1 MVWDWHLLALG
12 VVTGILSG
20 LLGIGGGVVMVP
32 VLVGLGFSRHQSN
45 AISLATILLV
55 ALAGLVG
62 FAVSDAVDFPV
73 GLVMGA
79 GGVVGATV
87 GAKWAYKLSGVA
99 LARVFGLLLLVV
111 GIRMLWGGETTG
123 SVSIDVPWSLL
134 LAMGIGVGVGV
145 LSGLT
150 GVGGGVVM
158 VPAMVFLLGM
168 GQHLAEGT
176 SLLAILFTAGA
187 GTRVNLG
194 NRLVQWQPVLLLALT
209 GVVAA
214 GIAALYAQQIPAD
227 TLARTFAVWLLLVAG
242 RTLWKARP
250 SEAKPSENR

>member
-1 MVWDWHLLALG
+1 MSADRMVWDWRLLTLG
-12 VVTGILSG
+12 LVTGILSG

-32 VLVGLGFSRHQSN
+32 VLAGLGFSRHSAN

-55 ALAGLVG
+55 GLAGVVG
-62 FAVSDAVDFPV
+62 FAVSDEVDFPV
-73 GLVMGA
+73 GLAMGA

-99 LARVFGLLLLVV
+99 LARIFGVLLLLVGV
-111 GIRMLWGGETTG
+111 RMLWSGETTG
-123 SVSIDVPWSLL
+123 SVSIGVSWSLL
-134 LAMGIGVGVGV
+134 LAIGIGIAVGV

-194 NRLVQWQPVLLLALT
+194 NRLVQWRPVFLLALT

-214 GIAALYAQQIPAD
+214 GVAALYAQQIPAD
-227 TLARTFAVWLLLVAG
+227 ALARIFAVWLLIVAI
-242 RTLWKARP
+242 RTLWKAR
-250 SEAKPSENR
+250 RR